1 MKIADAS
8 VAEGAD
14 ILEVGTPLLLGEGI
28 HAILA
33 LRKKYPDVPIVADV
47 KIMDAGYAETIMCAN
62 AGADGC
68 FTKYVKCPERVL
80 HEIPENVSF
89 DEAALSEPACVAY
102 NAVLVNS
109 HINPGEPFVIIG
121 PGPSGLFA
129 VQMARIA
136 GAYPIILMGTTADS
150 DRLNFGKSIGADSIV
165 NVIEEDPVTIINK
178 LTDHM
183 GVPRVIDAAGN
194 TPAVKTSM
202 DIVKR
207 GGQITKIAWG
217 AKPLELSLD
226 PIIQKAAFLKGSF
239 SHTWTTGEAVLQLI
253 KSGKLDMKQMISHT
267 YKLDDWLKAFETID
281 KKIAVK
287 AVIHPN
293 A

>member
-136 GAYPIILMGTTADS
+136 GAYPIS
-150 DRLNFGKSIGADSIV
+150 
-165 NVIEEDPVTIINK
+165 
-178 LTDHM
+178 H
-183 GVPRVIDAAGN
+183 GN
-194 TPAVKTSM
+194 Y
-202 DIVKR
+202 
-207 GGQITKIAWG
+207 
-217 AKPLELSLD
+217 
-226 PIIQKAAFLKGSF
+226 
-239 SHTWTTGEAVLQLI
+239 
-253 KSGKLDMKQMISHT
+253 SG
-267 YKLDDWLKAFETID
+267 F
-281 KKIAVK
+281 
-287 AVIHPN
+287 
-293 A
+293 